1 MQVQTRIETK
11 LREAFSPSVLDVQ
24 NESGSHNVPRGS
36 ETHFKAVVV
45 STAFE
50 GLGRIERHRAVHV
63 ALADELAAGVH
74 ALTLTLRTPDEWA
87 SDTSVPA
94 SPPCLGGSK

>member
-1 MQVQTRIETK
+1 MQVQTRIENK
-11 LREAFSPSVLDVQ
+11 LRAAFSPTVLDVQ

-45 STAFE
+45 SSAFE
-50 GLGRIERHRAVHV
+50 GLGRIERHRAVHA
-63 ALADELAAGVH
+63 ALADELAGGVH

-87 SDTSVPA
+87 SVTSVPA